1 MIELPVSQQY
11 YTMNYIYYYNL
22 SFSLVVNDFNEVF
35 EILRPIASSY
45 AELAL
50 HLGISYPEIQQI
62 QVNNQSTRMCLMKI
76 IELWI
81 RGNGLKATWSN
92 LVNTLHQM
100 HQYFIA
106 EQIINVHYV

>member
-35 EILRPIASSY
+35 EILQPIASSY
-45 AELAL
+45 AELGL
-50 HLGISYPEIQQI
+50 HLQITYSEIEVI
-62 QVNNQSTRMCLMKI
+62 RLDYQSTRKCLMEI
-76 IELWI
+76 IRRWI

-100 HQYFIA
+100 GEYFIA